1 MLNLGF
7 WVVGGNKYWVSFVN
21 NYLYCW
27 SLENWWG
34 YWYFLISL
42 IIFMLIMKLLV
53 WDVNKLCSI
62 FYVIMWIWDLK
73 LNYL

>member
-27 SLENWWG
+27 SLEELMRLLIFFDKFDDFYVNNEI
-34 YWYFLISL
+34 ISL
-42 IIFMLIMKLLV
+42 R
-53 WDVNKLCSI
+53 C
-62 FYVIMWIWDLK
+62 
-73 LNYL
+73 